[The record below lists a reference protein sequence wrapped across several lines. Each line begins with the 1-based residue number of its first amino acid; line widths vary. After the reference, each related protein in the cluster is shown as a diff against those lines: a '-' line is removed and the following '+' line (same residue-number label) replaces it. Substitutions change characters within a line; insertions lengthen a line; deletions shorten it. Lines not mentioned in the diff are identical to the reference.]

1 MDSKSFITINGIVQ
15 TIQPVRDNCCQLL
28 VAVRTQQGIINILV
42 SSDTYVIKNIT
53 LRAGMPIV
61 AFYDAN
67 APVPLIFPP
76 QYHAVAVGRRLL
88 NESIMMDYFD
98 NNLVG
103 TNNSL
108 KLNISPSTR
117 ILSSNGQIFTC
128 SITNRVLIVYYQTT
142 TRSIPPQTTP
152 SKIIVMC

>member
-1 MDSKSFITINGIVQ
+1 MDSKSFITINGIVH
-15 TIQPVRDNCCQLL
+15 TIQPVRNNCCELL

-53 LRAGMPIV
+53 LRTGMPIV

-67 APVPLIFPP
+67 VPVPLIFPP
-76 QYHAVAVGRRLL
+76 QYRAAAIGRRLL
-88 NESIMMDYFD
+88 NETIMMDYFD
-98 NNLVG
+98 SNLVG

-108 KLNISPSTR
+108 KLNVSPSTR
-117 ILSSNGQIFTC
+117 ILSSNGQTFTC
-128 SITNRVLIVYYQTT
+128 NITNRVLIVYYQTT